1 MVSIVTQNPS
11 PQTISNLQEP
21 LQKFVKEKVLRGAEP
36 TEGNIKA
43 ALLRIADE
51 WFEQLVR
58 MNHC

>member
-11 PQTISNLQEP
+11 PQTITNLQEP

-36 TEGNIKA
+36 TEDNIKA

-58 MNHC
+58 LNHC

>member
-21 LQKFVKEKVLRGAEP
+21 LQKFVKEKVLKGAEP
-36 TEGNIKA
+36 TEDNIKA

-58 MNHC
+58 LDHC